1 MRHDFVEILI
11 NSTGC
16 GILFSEPLVWTD
28 NADWFEG
35 IEEDSEI
42 VMLGVWKT
50 KPGKREQAG
59 ERGKYRFS
67 DFTKHK
73 LNLTLSLKA
82 QIAPVVR
89 MGKELNT
96 PI

>member
-1 MRHDFVEILI
+1 M
-11 NSTGC
+11 
-16 GILFSEPLVWTD
+16 
-28 NADWFEG
+28 DWFDGVEK
-35 IEEDSEI
+35 DSE
-42 VMLGVWKT
+42 VVVLGVWKT

-82 QIAPVVR
+82 QIARVSSCSKPS
-89 MGKELNT
+89 
-96 PI
+96 